1 MANLEVTSWDKKK
14 VGTVEIDSA
23 VVESPVRKDILH
35 TVVRWQL
42 ACRRQGT
49 HKAKTRGEVAGTSKK
64 PYKQKGTGNARRG
77 TQKSPL
83 IRGGGVHFA
92 PRPRDYSY
100 VLPRKVKQAG
110 LRSALSY
117 LHAEGRFHVVD
128 SVDAASGKTKDTVN
142 NFKKFGASKAV
153 VVSADVSDTFKRSSA
168 NVKDIC
174 YYSCDGLNVY
184 DLLKYDCVVVTKDS
198 IPAIEKRCGVGE

>member
-1 MANLEVTSWDKKK
+1 MANLEVVGWDKKK
-14 VGTVEIDSA
+14 VGTVDIDST

-49 HKAKTRGEVAGTSKK
+49 HKAKTRGEIRGTSKK

-77 TQKSPL
+77 TKKSPL
-83 IRGGGVHFA
+83 LKGGGVTFA

-117 LHAEGRFHVVD
+117 LHAEGRFFVID
-128 SVDAASGKTKDTVN
+128 SVDSSNGKTKETAS
-142 NFKKFGASKAV
+142 NFSKLGVKKAV
-153 VVSADVSDTFKRSSA
+153 VVSADVSETFKRSSSNLP
-168 NVKDIC
+168 NVC
-174 YYSCDGLNVY
+174 YYSCEGLNVY
-184 DLLKYDCVVVTKDS
+184 DLLKHDCVVVTKDS